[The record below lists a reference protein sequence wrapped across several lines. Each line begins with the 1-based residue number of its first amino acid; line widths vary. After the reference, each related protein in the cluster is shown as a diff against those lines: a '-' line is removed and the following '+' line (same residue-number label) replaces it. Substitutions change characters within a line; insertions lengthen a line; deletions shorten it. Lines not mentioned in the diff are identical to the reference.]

1 MALSLRH
8 VFAVAA
14 VLRLVL
20 LVYGLW
26 QDEHFVV
33 KYTDV
38 DYKVFTDAAQYV
50 WHGQSPYLRSTYRYT
65 PLLAW
70 LLVPNVLVHP
80 AFGKLVFVAADLA
93 VGYVMVRVTQQAQP
107 YAGESEQ
114 RATTPLGLFP
124 PHATAAALL
133 WLWNPFVANI
143 STRGNA
149 ESLMGLLVLATL
161 YMLCLGRH
169 RIAAVCYG
177 LAVHFKI
184 YPIIYALPLMLALRR
199 YSSTRTNP
207 MPWWQINRYQ
217 VEFALISA
225 GVFVVLNAVMYQLYG
240 FEFLYETYLYHL
252 TRKDHRHNFSL
263 WCYPIYLT
271 YDAPT
276 STVSALAAFL
286 PQLGVTVA
294 LGALYAS
301 DLFFSAFIQTF
312 AFVTYNKVVT
322 SQYFM
327 WYLSLLPIVLPC
339 TSLRMR
345 WRGLAML
352 GAWVG
357 AQALWLRN
365 AYLLEFEG
373 QNTFVMLWVAG
384 ALFFLVNNWILLEF
398 IRHHTPVTTFA
409 LVRPRLKQA

>member
-1 MALSLRH
+1 MALSLCQ
-8 VFAVAA
+8 VFAVA
-14 VLRLVL
+14 VVIRLVL

-50 WHGQSPYLRSTYRYT
+50 WQGQSPYLRSTYRYT

-70 LLVPNVLVHP
+70 LMVPNVLVHP

-93 VGYVMVRVTQQAQP
+93 VGYVMVRVTQQTQP
-107 YAGESEQ
+107 CPGESRQ
-114 RATTPLGLFP
+114 RATAQAGLFP
-124 PHATAAALL
+124 PYAIAATLL

-161 YMLCLGRH
+161 YTLCLGWH
-169 RIAAVCYG
+169 RTAAVCYG

-199 YSSTRTNP
+199 YDSVQTAP
-207 MPWWQINRYQ
+207 MSWWHVNRYQ

-225 GVFVVLNAVMYQLYG
+225 GVFVALNAVMYQLYG

-271 YDAPT
+271 YSAPT

-286 PQLGVTVA
+286 PQLGTTVA

-301 DLFFSAFIQTF
+301 DIFFSAFIQTF

-327 WYLSLLPIVLPC
+327 WYLSLLPIVLPF
-339 TSLRMR
+339 TSLKMR

-352 GAWVG
+352 GAWAG
-357 AQALWLRN
+357 AQALWLRY

-384 ALFFLVNNWILLEF
+384 ALFFLANNWILLEF
-398 IRHHTPVTTFA
+398 IRHHTPVATFA
-409 LVRPRLKQA
+409 LARPRLKQA